1 MHYFAYL
8 FTRSS
13 LNRWLNQANKK
24 YKQRIMS
31 HSLSSQVHSTKAACA
46 SNVSPLH
53 HSGSTTVKVAPRSVL
68 VNWSE
73 SSRLNEGDEFPFDI
87 FEAIALKAALDNPL
101 GGYDK
106 TDITVN
112 FDNGHQHRCR
122 VDLGCGGN
130 ECGFADHCFRV
141 LEYALSLEKS
151 EPSHWYFTHAQGR
164 ELLALLKTY
173 QLNRHTVAL
182 SRSQVL
188 ARTRLAKAQQEAEE
202 QAKAKQRKAAH
213 QQRVEREKAFQASL
227 SIPDW
232 AQGAIVAT
240 YTVFDEDNSDPY
252 ADDYRFNTEKTIVL
266 AWSKHTRRLFPELRK
281 ACLNHEDTAFLADK
295 AQSSEHRENYSMGAG
310 TYLTNKD
317 FIRCGWS
324 VRKVRFWREDSKAVY
339 VPLGELAQAVQ
350 A

>member
-1 MHYFAYL
+1 
-8 FTRSS
+8 
-13 LNRWLNQANKK
+13 
-24 YKQRIMS
+24 MS

-73 SSRLNEGDEFPFDI
+73 SPRLNEGEEFPFDI

-188 ARTRLAKAQQEAEE
+188 ARTRLAKAQQDAEE
-202 QAKAKQRKAAH
+202 QAKAEQRKAAH

-227 SIPDW
+227 SRIGRKVPLW
-232 AQGAIVAT
+232 QRT
-240 YTVFDEDNSDPY
+240 QCLM
-252 ADDYRFNTEKTIVL
+252 RTIVIL
-266 AWSKHTRRLFPELRK
+266 MPMIIDSRRKKQLFLPG
-281 ACLNHEDTAFLADK
+281 LNIRAGCS
-295 AQSSEHRENYSMGAG
+295 QSYARRA
-310 TYLTNKD
+310 
-317 FIRCGWS
+317 
-324 VRKVRFWREDSKAVY
+324 
-339 VPLGELAQAVQ
+339 
-350 A
+350 

>member
-1 MHYFAYL
+1 
-8 FTRSS
+8 
-13 LNRWLNQANKK
+13 
-24 YKQRIMS
+24 MS
-31 HSLSSQVHSTKAACA
+31 HSLFLQTHSTKPAKA

-53 HSGSTTVKVAPRSVL
+53 PSGSTTMKVAPLSVL
-68 VNWSE
+68 IHWSE
-73 SSRLNEGDEFPFDI
+73 SSRLQTDEEFEFEI
-87 FEAIALKAALDNPL
+87 FEAIALKAALDNQL

-106 TDITVN
+106 TEITVT
-112 FDNGHQHRCR
+112 FEGGHQHRCR

-151 EPSHWYFTHAQGR
+151 DPSHWYFTHAQGR

-173 QLNRHTVAL
+173 QLNRHSVAL
-182 SRSQVL
+182 VRSQVL

-202 QAKAKQRKAAH
+202 QAKAEQRKAAH
-213 QQRVEREKAFQASL
+213 QQQVEREKAFHASL
-227 SIPDW
+227 CIPDW

-240 YTVFDEDNSDPY
+240 YTVFDEENSDPY
-252 ADDYRFNTEKTIVL
+252 GDDYRFNTEKTIVL
-266 AWSKHTRRLFPELRK
+266 AWSKHTRRLFPELRR

-324 VRKVRFWREDSKAVY
+324 VRKVRFWREASKAVY

>member
-1 MHYFAYL
+1 
-8 FTRSS
+8 
-13 LNRWLNQANKK
+13 
-24 YKQRIMS
+24 MS
-31 HSLSSQVHSTKAACA
+31 HSLSTQVHSTKAANA

-53 HSGSTTVKVAPRSVL
+53 HSSSTTVKVAPRSVL

-73 SSRLNEGDEFPFDI
+73 SSRLNEGEQFPFDI

-173 QLNRHTVAL
+173 HLNRQVVAI
-182 SRSQVL
+182 SRSQVIES
-188 ARTRLAKAQQEAEE
+188 TRLAKAQQEAEE
-202 QAKAKQRKAAH
+202 QAKAEQRKAAH

-227 SIPDW
+227 LIPDCPH
-232 AQGAIVAT
+232 QT
-240 YTVFDEDNSDPY
+240 
-252 ADDYRFNTEKTIVL
+252 L
-266 AWSKHTRRLFPELRK
+266 CH
-281 ACLNHEDTAFLADK
+281 
-295 AQSSEHRENYSMGAG
+295 
-310 TYLTNKD
+310 
-317 FIRCGWS
+317 CGNVHS
-324 VRKVRFWREDSKAVY
+324 V
-339 VPLGELAQAVQ
+339 
-350 A
+350 

>member
-1 MHYFAYL
+1 
-8 FTRSS
+8 
-13 LNRWLNQANKK
+13 
-24 YKQRIMS
+24 MS
-31 HSLSSQVHSTKAACA
+31 HSLSSQTHSTKPAKA

-53 HSGSTTVKVAPRSVL
+53 PSGSTTMKLAPLSVL
-68 VNWSE
+68 IHWSE
-73 SSRLNEGDEFPFDI
+73 SSRLQTGEEFEFEI
-87 FEAIALKAALDNPL
+87 FEAIALKAALDNAL

-106 TDITVN
+106 TEVTVK
-112 FDNGHQHRCR
+112 FEGGHQHRCR

-151 EPSHWYFTHAQGR
+151 DPSHWYFTHAQGR

-173 QLNRHTVAL
+173 QLNRHKVAI

-202 QAKAKQRKAAH
+202 QAKAEQRKAAH
-213 QQRVEREKAFQASL
+213 QQQVAREKAFQASL

-232 AQGAIVAT
+232 AQSVIVAT
-240 YTVFDEDNSDPY
+240 YTVFDEESSGSY
-252 ADDYRFNTEKTIVL
+252 GGDYRFNTEKTIVL

-324 VRKVRFWREDSKAVY
+324 VRKVRFWREESKAVY

>member
-1 MHYFAYL
+1 
-8 FTRSS
+8 
-13 LNRWLNQANKK
+13 
-24 YKQRIMS
+24 MS
-31 HSLSSQVHSTKAACA
+31 HFLSSQTHSTKPAKA

-53 HSGSTTVKVAPRSVL
+53 PSGSTTMKVAPLSV
-68 VNWSE
+68 VIHWSE
-73 SSRLNEGDEFPFDI
+73 SSRLQTGEEFEFEI

-106 TDITVN
+106 TEVTVK
-112 FDNGHQHRCR
+112 FEGGHQHRCR

-151 EPSHWYFTHAQGR
+151 DPSHWYFSQEIGR
-164 ELLALLKTY
+164 ELLALLKSY

-182 SRSQVL
+182 ARSQVL
-188 ARTRLAKAQQEAEE
+188 VRTRLAKAQQEAEE

-213 QQRVEREKAFQASL
+213 QQQVEREKAFQASL

-232 AQGAIVAT
+232 AQGVIVAT
-240 YTVFDEDNSDPY
+240 YTVFDEESSEPY
-252 ADDYRFNTEKTIVL
+252 GDDYRFNTEKTIVL

-281 ACLNHEDTAFLADK
+281 ACLNHEDTTFLADK
-295 AQSSEHRENYSMGAG
+295 TQSSEHRENYSMGAC

>member
-1 MHYFAYL
+1 
-8 FTRSS
+8 
-13 LNRWLNQANKK
+13 
-24 YKQRIMS
+24 MS
-31 HSLSSQVHSTKAACA
+31 HSLSSQAHSTTAANA

-73 SSRLNEGDEFPFDI
+73 SSRLNEGEELPFDI
-87 FEAIALKAALDNPL
+87 FEAIALKTALDNPL

-188 ARTRLAKAQQEAEE
+188 ARTRLAKAQQDAEE
-202 QAKAKQRKAAH
+202 QAKTEQRKAAH

-252 ADDYRFNTEKTIVL
+252 ADDYRFKTEKTIVL